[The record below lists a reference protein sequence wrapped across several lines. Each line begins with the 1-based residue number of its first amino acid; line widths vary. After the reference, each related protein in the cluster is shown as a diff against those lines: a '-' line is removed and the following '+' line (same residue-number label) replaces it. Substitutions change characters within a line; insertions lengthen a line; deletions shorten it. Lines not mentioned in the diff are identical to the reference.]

1 MKRLVRGPLIIVVV
15 LFLSLLIANILITP
29 NMLTGP
35 RITAMANLLIPTMLA
50 AMASVPSI
58 MSGGG
63 GLDLSVGPLLGFSN
77 VILVGVLLPLG
88 LGSAAVGIPL
98 ILLLGLAFGA
108 LNGAVIAYV
117 RLQPIVVTLGGYLL
131 LAGLSLVVL
140 TQPKSGAP
148 VWTATL
154 AESLLGGYLPLSA
167 TLLVAALVIWWLAK
181 KLGFVGLII
190 AIGSDE
196 RAAFASGV
204 DVRRTR
210 VGAYALGG
218 LFAALG
224 GVGLTSL
231 INSADPT
238 AGVQYTLVA
247 IVAVALGGN
256 ALGGG
261 RGGMRGPLLAAACLY
276 LIQALLSG
284 LQVSSLWI
292 QVVYGGVLLAA
303 IVTNSALGAR
313 LLRNSAERT
322 FA

>member
-35 RITAMANLLIPTMLA
+35 RVTAMANLLIPTMLA